1 MPTFGP
7 LSLRNLRVALG
18 PELRIAAPPVADFLT
33 GGLLTFNGPAGPDVR
48 ISGVV
53 KLLRGRVSLLTN
65 VLKLDVSN
73 INVAVFTPSLGLL
86 PYLDVAFTTRVS
98 DRVGGIDGD
107 QVVSSNELQGN
118 FSNLDRLNLI
128 KVIVAYSGPSDRLSL
143 ATMSL
148 RSQPP
153 LPQERLVALLGGNS
167 LASLATGNAGTAVA
181 TLLGGT
187 LLSPVISGLSN
198 LFDDRITASLYPAFL
213 EPYAEDSRN
222 QGRVPS
228 QLVLGAEVGVDLTDR
243 FNFSVLTAPNR
254 SDIPPE
260 AVLRYQAT
268 DKLGVQ
274 GALDQQGRWQG
285 QLQLFF
291 RF

>member
-1 MPTFGP
+1 MAIKW
-7 LSLRNLRVALG
+7 S
-18 PELRIAAPPVADFLT
+18 
-33 GGLLTFNGPAGPDVR
+33 
-48 ISGVV
+48 
-53 KLLRGRVSLLTN
+53 
-65 VLKLDVSN
+65 
-73 INVAVFTPSLGLL
+73 AV
-86 PYLDVAFTTRVS
+86 
-98 DRVGGIDGD
+98 
-107 QVVSSNELQGN
+107 NELQGN

-143 ATMSL
+143 DTMSL

-260 AVLRYQAT
+260 GGVALSGHRQAWRPRRARPTGALAGTTAAVLPLLSR
-268 DKLGVQ
+268 LRLNGVS
-274 GALDQQGRWQG
+274 GLWWRC
-285 QLQLFF
+285 
-291 RF
+291 RSRTVR